1 MHLQIGGVMSST
13 SFIKIFDGIA
23 KHNHRYTIFSDFVT
37 LSAISLHNAVNKLD
51 HLEAEYMEI
60 IGKYT
65 KDEANS
71 FSKLLA
77 ELINMLEEEPK
88 DVLCGLYMELN
99 LSNNKT
105 GQFFTPNHISELMAK
120 ISYDDDLRELKKPF
134 ISLSEPACGAGR
146 MVLAFTK
153 VMLSHN
159 HNPAE
164 RLWVQCVDVDRI
176 AALMC
181 YIQLP
186 LWNIPA
192 QVYVGN
198 TLTLEFR
205 ERFFTPAHYLYGQR
219 EKLLF
224 EKVAD
229 LSTNKAKT
237 DALNETLQDGDQQL
251 TKPQVKNPSDQLNL
265 F

>member
-1 MHLQIGGVMSST
+1 MSSKL
-13 SFIKIFDGIA
+13 FIKTFDSIA
-23 KHNHRYTIFSDFVT
+23 KQNHRYSVFSDFVT
-37 LSAISLHNAVNKLD
+37 ISAIFLHNAVHKLD

-60 IGKYT
+60 INKYS
-65 KDEANS
+65 KEEALL
-71 FSKLLA
+71 FSKLLGIVID
-77 ELINMLEEEPK
+77 LLEDEPK
-88 DVLCGLYMELN
+88 DVLGELYMELN
-99 LSNNKT
+99 LGNAKT
-105 GQFFTPNHISELMAK
+105 GQFFTPNSVSELMAK
-120 ISYDDDLRELKKPF
+120 ISYDDDLKELKKPF
-134 ISLSEPACGAGR
+134 ITLSEPACGAGG

-164 RLWVQCVDVDRI
+164 RLWVQCIDIDRI
-176 AALMC
+176 AALIC
-181 YIQLP
+181 YIQLS

-205 ERFFTPAHYLYGQR
+205 ERFFTPAHYLNGWH

-224 EKVAD
+224 EKAAD

-237 DALNETLQDGDQQL
+237 ASAIQHDKDKQITTSHIAN
-251 TKPQVKNPSDQLNL
+251 NSDQLNL

>member
-1 MHLQIGGVMSST
+1 
-13 SFIKIFDGIA
+13 
-23 KHNHRYTIFSDFVT
+23 
-37 LSAISLHNAVNKLD
+37 
-51 HLEAEYMEI
+51 
-60 IGKYT
+60 
-65 KDEANS
+65 
-71 FSKLLA
+71 
-77 ELINMLEEEPK
+77 
-88 DVLCGLYMELN
+88 
-99 LSNNKT
+99 
-105 GQFFTPNHISELMAK
+105 
-120 ISYDDDLRELKKPF
+120 
-134 ISLSEPACGAGR
+134 
-146 MVLAFTK
+146 
-153 VMLSHN
+153 
-159 HNPAE
+159 
-164 RLWVQCVDVDRI
+164 VDRI

>member
-1 MHLQIGGVMSST
+1 MSSKL
-13 SFIKIFDGIA
+13 FIKTFDSIA
-23 KHNHRYTIFSDFVT
+23 KQNHRYTVFSDFVT
-37 LSAISLHNAVNKLD
+37 ISAISLHNAVNKLD

-60 IGKYT
+60 IKKYS
-65 KDEANS
+65 KEEALL
-71 FSKLLA
+71 FSKLLGIVID
-77 ELINMLEEEPK
+77 LLEDEPK
-88 DVLCGLYMELN
+88 DVLGELYMELN
-99 LSNNKT
+99 LGNAKT
-105 GQFFTPNHISELMAK
+105 GQFFTPNSVSELMAK
-120 ISYDDDLRELKKPF
+120 ISYDDDLKELKKPF
-134 ISLSEPACGAGR
+134 ITLSEPACGAGG

-164 RLWVQCVDVDRI
+164 RLWVQCIDIDRI
-176 AALMC
+176 AAFMC
-181 YIQLP
+181 YIQLS

-192 QVYVGN
+192 QVYIGN

-205 ERFFTPAHYLYGQR
+205 ERFFTPAHYLNGWH

-229 LSTNKAKT
+229 SSTNKAKT
-237 DALNETLQDGDQQL
+237 DLPNGTQQSGGKL
-251 TKPQVKNPSDQLNL
+251 TTTPDIANSSDQLNL